1 MASSWQTSH
10 FVVVIGAAGLA
21 FAAGYTMGGN
31 RTRPTEILVGNNSA
45 APAFPGFDGNQAGA
59 QPPPTRRGR
68 PDENELIAANA
79 ETEDGQPQRPPATGA
94 DRPDRETPRTGRG
107 SEDRPR
113 TRRDDPVEEPPPP
126 EDPYDQGPYGPDDE

>member
-31 RTRPTEILVGNNSA
+31 RARPTEVPIVNNVA
-45 APAFPGFDGNQAGA
+45 APAFPGLDGNQAEA

-79 ETEDGQPQRPPATGA
+79 EPEDGQPQQPAAAGG
-94 DRPDRETPRTGRG
+94 RETPRGGRDA
-107 SEDRPR
+107 DR
-113 TRRDDPVEEPPPP
+113 RRGRDEPVEQPPQD
-126 EDPYDQGPYGPDDE
+126 EGYQQEEQDPYGPEGE